1 MKVKY
6 IGILLLALLAFYG
19 CDDNT
24 GTLGMGMLP
33 DSDGI
38 SAQTKTFEV
47 STKSILAGPVYAKTS
62 TGYVGTFT
70 DPDPNG
76 FGNYKASFLT
86 ELNCADDFRF
96 PAEYNDETHT
106 GTMAGDTVSSAQL
119 TIYYASWYG
128 DSLNPCRMSVYE
140 LNRRLTNN
148 HYTDINPEDYF
159 SKETAN
165 KPNFTTGYFKLH
177 KAYTAYD
184 TSVPDSVRNAT
195 DSNGNSLFYPNV
207 TLPLSKEFGNELLQL
222 NRAYQR
228 GENKFFE
235 NSDKFID
242 NVLKGVY
249 IETDYGDGTIL
260 YVDRVDLQ
268 MQFRF
273 HYVDSLGVKLTKK
286 DGTLNAEGK
295 PADSLYY
302 STATVFAST
311 KEVVQA
317 NRFENSPQLEKKVTS
332 DSEKGWS
339 YLKSPAGIFT
349 EATLPYDKIHEE
361 LTNDTLNAV
370 KLTFTNYNQEN
381 NNKYKFSMSAPETVL
396 LLRKKD
402 MDTFF
407 VNNELTDNV
416 TSFVATHNSVET
428 NQYTFKNIARLV
440 SACINEKKAAKQ
452 KAKEDAGAAWD
463 EAAWEAEW
471 SQPGG
476 EGENWDKVVL
486 IPVVVTYDT
495 NSTTPSMIGI
505 QHDLKPTYAKLKGGD
520 PTYGGS
526 NLQIEVT
533 YTSFNK

>member
-6 IGILLLALLAFYG
+6 LGILLFAILAFYG

-24 GTLGMGMLP
+24 GTLGMSMLP

-38 SAQTKTFEV
+38 SATTTTFDV
-47 STKSILAGPVYAKTS
+47 TTKSLLAEKVYAKTS
-62 TGYVGTFT
+62 TGYVGKFT
-70 DPDPNG
+70 DPAPEG
-76 FGNYKASFLT
+76 FGSYEASFLT
-86 ELNCADDFRF
+86 ELNCTDDFKF
-96 PAEYNDETHT
+96 PAVYDPEKHV
-106 GTMAGDTVSSAQL
+106 GTMAGDTVVSAQL
-119 TIYYASWYG
+119 TIYYSSWFG

-140 LNRRLTNN
+140 LDKRLENK
-148 HYTDINPEDYF
+148 HYTDINP
-159 SKETAN
+159 KEYYGNETD
-165 KPNFTTGYFKLH
+165 KPHFEETGYFELH

-207 TLPLSKEFGNELLQL
+207 TLPLSKQFGNELLQL

-228 GENKFFE
+228 GENDFFK
-235 NSDKFID
+235 NSEKFID

-249 IETDYGDGTIL
+249 IKTDYGDGTIL

-286 DGTLNAEGK
+286 DGK
-295 PADSLYY
+295 DSLYY

-311 KEVVQA
+311 KEVIQA
-317 NRFENSPQLEKKVTS
+317 NKFESSEELIKKANET
-332 DSEKGWS
+332 GWS

-361 LTNDTLNAV
+361 LSNDTLNAV
-370 KLTFTNYNQEN
+370 KLTFTNYNQES
-381 NNKYKFSMSAPETVL
+381 NKYKFSMSAPETVL

-402 MDTFF
+402 MDSFF
-407 VNNELTDNV
+407 VNNELANNV
-416 TSFVATHNSVET
+416 TSFVATHNSIET
-428 NQYTFKNIARLV
+428 NQYTFMNIARLV

-452 KAKEDAGAAWD
+452 KAKEAAGTSWN
-463 EAAWEAEW
+463 ETAWETEW
-471 SQPGG
+471 SEG
-476 EGENWDKVVL
+476 EGKDWDKVVI

-495 NSTTPSMIGI
+495 NSTTPSIIGI
-505 QHDLKPTYAKLKGGD
+505 QHDLKPTYAKLKGGN
-520 PTYGGS
+520 PEQGGTK
-526 NLQIEVT
+526 LQIEVT

>member
-165 KPNFTTGYFKLH
+165 KPNFTTGYFQLH

-228 GENKFFE
+228 GENDFFK

-242 NVLKGVY
+242 NVL
-249 IETDYGDGTIL
+249 
-260 YVDRVDLQ
+260 
-268 MQFRF
+268 
-273 HYVDSLGVKLTKK
+273 
-286 DGTLNAEGK
+286 
-295 PADSLYY
+295 
-302 STATVFAST
+302 
-311 KEVVQA
+311 
-317 NRFENSPQLEKKVTS
+317 
-332 DSEKGWS
+332 
-339 YLKSPAGIFT
+339 
-349 EATLPYDKIHEE
+349 
-361 LTNDTLNAV
+361 
-370 KLTFTNYNQEN
+370 
-381 NNKYKFSMSAPETVL
+381 
-396 LLRKKD
+396 
-402 MDTFF
+402 
-407 VNNELTDNV
+407 
-416 TSFVATHNSVET
+416 
-428 NQYTFKNIARLV
+428 
-440 SACINEKKAAKQ
+440 
-452 KAKEDAGAAWD
+452 
-463 EAAWEAEW
+463 
-471 SQPGG
+471 
-476 EGENWDKVVL
+476 
-486 IPVVVTYDT
+486 
-495 NSTTPSMIGI
+495 
-505 QHDLKPTYAKLKGGD
+505 
-520 PTYGGS
+520 
-526 NLQIEVT
+526 
-533 YTSFNK
+533 

>member
-6 IGILLLALLAFYG
+6 LGILLLALLAFYG

-38 SAQTKTFEV
+38 SAQTTNFDV
-47 STKSILAGPVYAKTS
+47 TTKSILAEQVYAKTS
-62 TGYVGTFT
+62 TGYVGNFT
-70 DPDPNG
+70 DPDPKG
-76 FGNYKASFLT
+76 FGNYEASFLT
-86 ELNCADDFRF
+86 ELNCTDDFTF
-96 PAEYNDETHT
+96 PAVYNDETHT
-106 GTMAGDTVSSAQL
+106 GTMAGDTVASIQL
-119 TIYYASWYG
+119 TIYYGSWFG
-128 DSLNPCRMSVYE
+128 DSLNPCRMAVYE
-140 LNRRLTNN
+140 LDKKLKND
-148 HYTDINPEDYF
+148 HYTNIDP
-159 SKETAN
+159 KEYYGNESN
-165 KPNFTTGYFKLH
+165 KPNFTTGYFELH

-184 TSVPDSVRNAT
+184 TSLPDSIRNAT

-228 GENKFFE
+228 GENDFFK
-235 NSDKFID
+235 NSEKFID
-242 NVLKGVY
+242 NVFKGVY
-249 IETDYGDGTIL
+249 IKNDYGNGTIL

-311 KEVVQA
+311 KEVIQA
-317 NRFENSPQLEKKVTS
+317 NKFENSQELADKVNN
-332 DSEKGWS
+332 EKGWS

-349 EATLPYDKIHEE
+349 EATLPYDKIQEE

-381 NNKYKFSMSAPETVL
+381 NKYKFGMSAPETVL

-402 MDTFF
+402 MNSFF
-407 VNNELTDNV
+407 INNELTDNV

-440 SACINEKKAAKQ
+440 STCINEKKAAKQ
-452 KAKEDAGAAWD
+452 KAQKAAGASWN
-463 EAAWEAEW
+463 EATWETEW
-471 SQPGG
+471 SKAGGGG
-476 EGENWDKVVL
+476 EDWDKVVL

-495 NSTTPSMIGI
+495 NTSTPTMIGI

>member
-1 MKVKY
+1 MR
-6 IGILLLALLAFYG
+6 
-19 CDDNT
+19 
-24 GTLGMGMLP
+24 
-33 DSDGI
+33 
-38 SAQTKTFEV
+38 
-47 STKSILAGPVYAKTS
+47 
-62 TGYVGTFT
+62 
-70 DPDPNG
+70 
-76 FGNYKASFLT
+76 KA
-86 ELNCADDFRF
+86 N
-96 PAEYNDETHT
+96 
-106 GTMAGDTVSSAQL
+106 
-119 TIYYASWYG
+119 
-128 DSLNPCRMSVYE
+128 
-140 LNRRLTNN
+140 
-148 HYTDINPEDYF
+148 
-159 SKETAN
+159 
-165 KPNFTTGYFKLH
+165 
-177 KAYTAYD
+177 
-184 TSVPDSVRNAT
+184 
-195 DSNGNSLFYPNV
+195 
-207 TLPLSKEFGNELLQL
+207 
-222 NRAYQR
+222 
-228 GENKFFE
+228 
-235 NSDKFID
+235 
-242 NVLKGVY
+242 
-249 IETDYGDGTIL
+249 
-260 YVDRVDLQ
+260 
-268 MQFRF
+268 
-273 HYVDSLGVKLTKK
+273 
-286 DGTLNAEGK
+286 

-463 EAAWEAEW
+463 EAAWEAGW

-505 QHDLKPTYAKLKGGD
+505 QHDLKPT
-520 PTYGGS
+520 
-526 NLQIEVT
+526 
-533 YTSFNK
+533 